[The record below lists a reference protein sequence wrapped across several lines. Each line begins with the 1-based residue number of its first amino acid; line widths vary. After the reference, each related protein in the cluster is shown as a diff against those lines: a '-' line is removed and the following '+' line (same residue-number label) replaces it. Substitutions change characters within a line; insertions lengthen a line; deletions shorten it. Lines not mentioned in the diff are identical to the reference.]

1 MCLIAKV
8 TNLFLHS
15 INDATIT
22 DIYSL
27 VLTVYHRGSHCLKK
41 KKKEKKKK
49 GQKKACFILLH
60 FHLLTKLPISKTR
73 GH

>member
-22 DIYSL
+22 NIYSL
-27 VLTVYHRGSHCLKK
+27 VLTVYCKGSHCLKK
-41 KKKEKKKK
+41 EEKESMKERE
-49 GQKKACFILLH
+49 CFILVH
-60 FHLLTKLPISKTR
+60 FHLLTNLSISKTR

>member
-22 DIYSL
+22 NIYSL
-27 VLTVYHRGSHCLKK
+27 VLTVYCKGSHCLKK
-41 KKKEKKKK
+41 KKEEKKEYERE
-49 GQKKACFILLH
+49 CFILLH
-60 FHLLTKLPISKTR
+60 FHLLTKLLISKTR

>member
-1 MCLIAKV
+1 MIAKV

-22 DIYSL
+22 NIYSL
-27 VLTVYHRGSHCLKK
+27 VLTVYHKGSHCLKK
-41 KKKEKKKK
+41 KKEKEKKESMKERVFYF
-49 GQKKACFILLH
+49 ATFP
-60 FHLLTKLPISKTR
+60 FVNETPISKTR

>member
-22 DIYSL
+22 NIYSL
-27 VLTVYHRGSHCLKK
+27 VLTVYCKGSHCLKK
-41 KKKEKKKK
+41 KNKEKKKK
-49 GQKKACFILLH
+49 VRKKERVLFCY
-60 FHLLTKLPISKTR
+60 ISIC
-73 GH
+73 